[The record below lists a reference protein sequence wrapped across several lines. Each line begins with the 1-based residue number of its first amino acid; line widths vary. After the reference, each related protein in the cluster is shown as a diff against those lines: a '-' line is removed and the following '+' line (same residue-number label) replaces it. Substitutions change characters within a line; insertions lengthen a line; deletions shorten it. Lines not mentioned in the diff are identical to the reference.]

1 MNKIDQ
7 TKLIEML
14 RLARASLNEE
24 FMQRQTE
31 AYQKWHASCNEAWK
45 TNGMLLPPYSIKLVY
60 PSEQDIVKRALEIY
74 NTLTPALET
83 TVQQEVPS
91 TMSEEVF
98 VEPVATTPE
107 VVQTVDEPVVEK
119 VETEIVEEPT
129 VENKFKSLLTKWGG
143 RGSFKE

>member
-1 MNKIDQ
+1 MSNIDQ
-7 TKLIEML
+7 TKLLEML

-31 AYQKWHASCNEAWK
+31 AYQKWHASCTEAWK
-45 TNGMLLPPYSIKLVY
+45 TNGMLLPPYSVKLVY

-91 TMSEEVF
+91 AIPEEVF
-98 VEPVATTPE
+98 VEPVASTAPAE
-107 VVQTVDEPVVEK
+107 EPVEPVVEK
-119 VETEIVEEPT
+119 VEPEIVEET
-129 VENKFKSLLTKWGG
+129 TENKFKSLLTKWGG
-143 RGSFKE
+143 RGSF